1 MPAYAKEKNTT
12 EKRSSLWIFKELNT
26 IRKNII
32 QRAGR
37 LTRPQGKLKLTMYAN
52 EKVQGEILH
61 FYDMLAISARPILH
75 F

>member
-1 MPAYAKEKNTT
+1 MRAYSQDKNTT
-12 EKRSSLWIFKELNT
+12 EKRSSFWIFKELNT

-37 LTRPQGKLKLTMYAN
+37 LTRPQGKLKLTMSAN

-61 FYDMLAISARPILH
+61 FYDMLAVSV
-75 F
+75 